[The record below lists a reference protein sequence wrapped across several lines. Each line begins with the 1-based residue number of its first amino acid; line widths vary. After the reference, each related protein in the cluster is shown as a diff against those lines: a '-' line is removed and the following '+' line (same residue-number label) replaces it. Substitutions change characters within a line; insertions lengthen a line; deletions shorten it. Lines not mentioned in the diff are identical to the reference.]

1 MSFHSIPKD
10 SKTFKE
16 IKEAV
21 KNWYEITFPYEGKS
35 YTVLGAIVGVNS
47 QDRICL
53 WGDVL
58 AIDTE
63 PQNPV
68 LPKCFD
74 IEGLRTQVQR
84 GKMHGRC
91 SNDYTV
97 VMRACEA
104 IYAYGPRWDIPKE
117 SNTSDED
124 SQTFGSAVGK
134 RGKARIAREK
144 LESLFKQPE
153 K

>member
-1 MSFHSIPKD
+1 MSLHSIQND
-10 SKTFKE
+10 SKTLRE

-21 KNWYEITFPYEGKS
+21 KNWYEITFSYEGRS

-104 IYAYGPRWDIPKE
+104 IYAYGPRWDIPQE
-117 SNTSDED
+117 SSTPDED
-124 SQTFGSAVGK
+124 SQSSESRVGK

-144 LESLFKQPE
+144 LEALFE
-153 K
+153 KPDK